1 MMTKSLKTLEKRNET
16 VCGTMMFDT
25 IWEGASYMHTSKTYR
40 NLGKIQVPPAGIQ
53 TCDLMIACS
62 NAVLLR

>member
-25 IWEGASYMHTSKTYR
+25 IWEGASYMHTSK
-40 NLGKIQVPPAGIQ
+40 LPPAEIQ